1 MVGDSLYRSSSFRLS
16 DGRRGLDD
24 SCIRRLR
31 SVLLSRLDFWDNPGL
46 GVSRDFFCDAVDSV
60 VRLSGLSNF
69 LFCPSFQFAGE
80 NTGYMS
86 RIRILPEAVA
96 NRIAAGEVVERP
108 ASVVKELLEN
118 ALDAGAKTI
127 RVEVE
132 AGGKRMIRIID
143 DGHGMSHDDA
153 LLAFE
158 RHATSKLRSADD
170 LLSIPTLGFRGEA
183 LPTIAAVSRLLL
195 ETRAEEDAE
204 GTRVEFAGGKLV
216 NVKPAGLPAGTTV
229 SVADLFYSVPARR
242 KFLKSDTT
250 ELGHIASLVTHYALA
265 NPGRQFVLTTPTQ
278 QIVDCSPVERLAE
291 RVYQLFGKQSFDE
304 LIEIPVVSAAFRAA
318 ITEPELEPAE
328 EKARLTVYGFTSRP
342 EIQRPNRNGIYI
354 FVNRRLVR
362 DRLILHAIHEAY
374 RNILPSNVFPAT
386 LLFLEMPYD
395 EVDVNVHP
403 AKIEV
408 RFRRSQFVHDFTRD
422 AIRQALMSARP
433 IASFAAAAAASGAL
447 QNANT
452 SAASL
457 SNAPSMDPTAPS
469 IVPRAIIPAMEE
481 IGLGSGV
488 GSDGGFDLTSA
499 PLQPIEQRFVFPAGP
514 ESLVESSAAFGAP
527 SLASEPPAPNW
538 AANFAAGNGSAPA
551 TLPHPDQIADLKPL
565 GQVSSSFIVA
575 VNGEG
580 LWLVDQ
586 HVAHERVLF
595 EQHLEARRA
604 GKVESQ
610 RMLMPMILELSPRQ
624 LVIYEKIAEELS
636 ANGFEVELMGPRS
649 VAIQAAPAGIT
660 GSDAE
665 KLLTEILDGI
675 ERENAAISIETL
687 QAKIAASTACHA
699 AIKVNM
705 PLDQTK
711 MEWLLAALAKT
722 DCPMSCPH
730 GRPVV
735 LRYSIKEIEKAF
747 HRI

>member
-1 MVGDSLYRSSSFRLS
+1 
-16 DGRRGLDD
+16 
-24 SCIRRLR
+24 
-31 SVLLSRLDFWDNPGL
+31 
-46 GVSRDFFCDAVDSV
+46 
-60 VRLSGLSNF
+60 
-69 LFCPSFQFAGE
+69 
-80 NTGYMS
+80 MS

-96 NRIAAGEVVERP
+96 NKIAAGEVVERP

-127 RVEVE
+127 RVETEV
-132 AGGKRMIRIID
+132 GGKRMIRVID
-143 DGHGMSHDDA
+143 NGHGMTHDDA

-158 RHATSKLRSADD
+158 RHATSKLKSADD
-170 LLSIPTLGFRGEA
+170 LLSISTLGFRGEA

-195 ETRAEEDAE
+195 ETRDESEAE
-204 GTRVEFAGGKLV
+204 GTRIEFAGGKLV
-216 NVKPAGLPAGTTV
+216 GVKPAGLPAGTTI
-229 SVADLFYSVPARR
+229 SVADLFYCVPARK

-265 NPGRQFVLTTPTQ
+265 NPDKQFVLTTPTQ
-278 QIVDCSPVERLAE
+278 EIINSPPAEKLAD
-291 RVYQLFGKQSFDE
+291 RIYQLFGRQSMEE
-304 LIEIPVVSAAFRAA
+304 LVEIPPSSAAFRAA
-318 ITEPELEPAE
+318 ITEPELEQNE
-328 EKARLTVYGFTSRP
+328 ESATLTVRGFTSRP
-342 EIQRPNRNGIYI
+342 EVQRPNRNGIYV

-374 RNILPSNVFPAT
+374 RNILPPTVFPAT

-408 RFRRSQFVHDFTRD
+408 RFRRSQFVHDFARD
-422 AIRQALMSARP
+422 SIRQALMSARSV
-433 IASFAAAAAASGAL
+433 ASFAAAASAAPPMSAASAANAFDSASGA
-447 QNANT
+447 AT
-452 SAASL
+452 FGAA
-457 SNAPSMDPTAPS
+457 AVFG
-469 IVPRAIIPAMEE
+469 VPRAIIPALEE
-481 IGLGSGV
+481 ISVGI
-488 GSDGGFDLTSA
+488 GSDGGFDLTAA
-499 PLQPIEQRFVFPAGP
+499 PLQPVEQRFAFPAGVEAP
-514 ESLVESSAAFGAP
+514 IESGIASAAAAVAP
-527 SLASEPPAPNW
+527 ALAASNWAGNLAAPN
-538 AANFAAGNGSAPA
+538 ASAPA
-551 TLPHPDQIADLKPL
+551 TLPRPDQIADLKPL

-604 GKVESQ
+604 GKVEAQ
-610 RMLMPMILELSPRQ
+610 RMLMPLVIELSPRQ
-624 LVIYEKIAEELS
+624 IVIYEKIAEELN
-636 ANGFEVELMGPRS
+636 ANGFEVEPMGPRS
-649 VAIQAAPAGIT
+649 VAIQAVPAGVAS
-660 GSDAE
+660 GDAE
-665 KLLTEILDGI
+665 KLLTEILDGL
-675 ERENAAISIETL
+675 ERENAAISIDTL

-711 MEWLLAALAKT
+711 MEWLLGALAKT

-735 LRYSIKEIEKAF
+735 LRYSVKEIEKAF

>member
-1 MVGDSLYRSSSFRLS
+1 V
-16 DGRRGLDD
+16 
-24 SCIRRLR
+24 
-31 SVLLSRLDFWDNPGL
+31 
-46 GVSRDFFCDAVDSV
+46 
-60 VRLSGLSNF
+60 
-69 LFCPSFQFAGE
+69 
-80 NTGYMS
+80 S

-132 AGGKRMIRIID
+132 AGGKRMIRVID
-143 DGHGMSHDDA
+143 DGHGMTHDDA

-170 LLSIPTLGFRGEA
+170 LLSIATLGFRGEA
-183 LPTIAAVSRLLL
+183 MPSIAAVSRLLL
-195 ETRAEEDAE
+195 ETHATEEAE

-216 NVKPAGLPAGTTV
+216 GVKPAGVPAGTTV

-265 NPGRQFVLTTPTQ
+265 NPSKQFILTTPTQ
-278 QIVDCSPVERLAE
+278 EIVNCAPTDRLAD
-291 RVYQLFGKQSFDE
+291 RVYQLFGRQSLDE
-304 LIEIPVVSAAFRAA
+304 LVEMPTASAAFRAA
-318 ITEPELEPAE
+318 ITEPDLEPEE
-328 EKARLTVYGFTSRP
+328 EKARINVYGFTSRP
-342 EIQRPNRNGIYI
+342 EVQRPNRNGIYI

-374 RNILPSNVFPAT
+374 RNILPQSIFPAT

-422 AIRQALMSARP
+422 AIRQALIGARP
-433 IASFAAAAAASGAL
+433 IASFAVAAAADASSQNSGA
-447 QNANT
+447 A
-452 SAASL
+452 SASSFGTLPAFADVPGNSV
-457 SNAPSMDPTAPS
+457 
-469 IVPRAIIPAMEE
+469 VPRAIIPAMEQ
-481 IGLGSGV
+481 IGVGSGV

-499 PLQPIEQRFVFPAGP
+499 PLQPVTQRLAFEPGESFGPAASGM
-514 ESLVESSAAFGAP
+514 AAPAVRP
-527 SLASEPPAPNW
+527 APPAERNVAFAASVSAGDPNW
-538 AANFAAGNGSAPA
+538 AASFAAADADAPA
-551 TLPHPDQIADLKPL
+551 RLPHPDEIADLKPL

-575 VNGEG
+575 VNAEG
-580 LWLVDQ
+580 LWIVDQ
-586 HVAHERVLF
+586 HVAHERILF

-610 RMLMPMILELSPRQ
+610 RMLMPIILELSPRQ

-636 ANGFEVELMGPRS
+636 ANGFEVEPMGPRS
-649 VAIQAAPAGIT
+649 VAIQAVPAGVAT
-660 GSDAE
+660 ADAD

-711 MEWLLAALAKT
+711 MEWLLGALSKT

-735 LRYSIKEIEKAF
+735 LRYSVKEIERAF

>member
-1 MVGDSLYRSSSFRLS
+1 
-16 DGRRGLDD
+16 
-24 SCIRRLR
+24 
-31 SVLLSRLDFWDNPGL
+31 
-46 GVSRDFFCDAVDSV
+46 
-60 VRLSGLSNF
+60 
-69 LFCPSFQFAGE
+69 
-80 NTGYMS
+80 MS

-96 NRIAAGEVVERP
+96 NKIAAGEVVERP

-127 RVEVE
+127 RIEVE
-132 AGGKRMIRIID
+132 AGGKRMIRVTD
-143 DGHGMSHDDA
+143 DGHGMTHDDA

-158 RHATSKLRSADD
+158 RHATSKLRTADD
-170 LLSIPTLGFRGEA
+170 LLSIATLGFRGEA
-183 LPTIAAVSRLLL
+183 LPSVAAVSRLLL
-195 ETRAEEDAE
+195 ETRDESEAE

-216 NVKPAGLPAGTTV
+216 GVKPAGLPAGTTV
-229 SVADLFYSVPARR
+229 SVADIFYCVPARR

-250 ELGHIASLVTHYALA
+250 ELGHIATLVTHYALA
-265 NPGRQFVLTTPTQ
+265 NPAKQFILTTPTQ
-278 QIVDCSPVERLAE
+278 EIINCAPTEKLAD
-291 RVYQLFGKQSFDE
+291 RVYQLFGRQALEE
-304 LIEIPVVSAAFRAA
+304 LVEIPAVSSPFRAA
-318 ITEPELEPAE
+318 ITEPDLEPGE
-328 EKARLTVYGFTSRP
+328 EKSSLTVSGFTSRP
-342 EIQRPNRNGIYI
+342 DVQRLNRNGIYI

-374 RNILPSNVFPAT
+374 RNILPPAVFPAT

-422 AIRQALMSARP
+422 AIRQALMGARP
-433 IASFAAAAAASGAL
+433 IASFAAAAAAPMSTGAGNGTFSGG
-447 QNANT
+447 T
-452 SAASL
+452 L
-457 SNAPSMDPTAPS
+457 SGGMGPAPAESG
-469 IVPRAIIPAMEE
+469 VPRAIIPPMEE
-481 IGLGSGV
+481 IGVGSGV
-488 GSDGGFDLTSA
+488 GSDGGFDLTGA
-499 PLQPIEQRFVFPAGP
+499 PMRPVEQRIPFTSGT
-514 ESLVESSAAFGAP
+514 AFGAGV
-527 SLASEPPAPNW
+527 APAQVSTAGNW
-538 AANFAAGNGSAPA
+538 AANLAVPSAEAPA
-551 TLPHPDQIADLKPL
+551 SLPRPEQIADLKPL
-565 GQVSSSFIVA
+565 GQVSASFIVA

-580 LWLVDQ
+580 LWIVDQ

-604 GKVESQ
+604 GKVEAQ
-610 RMLMPMILELSPRQ
+610 RMLMPLVIQLSPRQ
-624 LVIYEKIAEELS
+624 IVTFEKIAEELA
-636 ANGFEVELMGPRS
+636 ANGFEVEPMGPKS
-649 VAIQAAPAGIT
+649 VAIQAVPAGV
-660 GSDAE
+660 GAPGAG
-665 KLLTEILDGI
+665 KLITEILDGL

-705 PLDQTK
+705 PLEQSK
-711 MEWLLAALAKT
+711 MEWLLDALAKT

>member
-1 MVGDSLYRSSSFRLS
+1 M
-16 DGRRGLDD
+16 
-24 SCIRRLR
+24 
-31 SVLLSRLDFWDNPGL
+31 N
-46 GVSRDFFCDAVDSV
+46 
-60 VRLSGLSNF
+60 
-69 LFCPSFQFAGE
+69 
-80 NTGYMS
+80 

-132 AGGKRMIRIID
+132 AGGKRMIRVID
-143 DGHGMSHDDA
+143 DGHGMGHDDA

-170 LLSIPTLGFRGEA
+170 LMSIATLGFRGEA
-183 LPTIAAVSRLLL
+183 MPTIAAVSRLLL
-195 ETRAEEDAE
+195 ETRAEEEAE
-204 GTRVEFAGGKLV
+204 GTRIEFVGGKLV
-216 NVKPAGLPAGTTV
+216 SVKSAGLAVGTTV
-229 SVADLFYSVPARR
+229 SVADLFYCVPARR
-242 KFLKSDTT
+242 KFLKSETT

-265 NPGRQFVLTTPTQ
+265 NPGKQFVLTTPTQ
-278 QIVDCSPVERLAE
+278 QIVDCAPTELLAD
-291 RVYQLFGKQSFDE
+291 RVYQLFGRQALDE
-304 LIEIPVVSAAFRAA
+304 LVEIPVAAAGFRAA
-318 ITEPELEPAE
+318 ITEPELEPSE
-328 EKARLTVYGFTSRP
+328 ENARLSVYGFTSRP
-342 EIQRPNRNGIYI
+342 EVQRPNRNGIYV

-422 AIRQALMSARP
+422 AIRQALMGTRP
-433 IASFAAAAAASGAL
+433 IASFAAAAGAGS
-447 QNANT
+447 AVNT
-452 SAASL
+452 NTGSLNGPETDRSAASL
-457 SNAPSMDPTAPS
+457 L
-469 IVPRAIIPAMEE
+469 PRAIIPAMEE

-499 PLQPIEQRFVFPAGP
+499 PLRPMEQRF
-514 ESLVESSAAFGAP
+514 AFEPGAP
-527 SLASEPPAPNW
+527 FGRSIESEPAAPNW
-538 AANFAAGNGSAPA
+538 AANFATANADAPA
-551 TLPHPDQIADLKPL
+551 RLPHPDEIADLKPL
-565 GQVSSSFIVA
+565 GQVSSSFIIA

-580 LWLVDQ
+580 LWIVDQ

-595 EQHLEARRA
+595 EQHLQARRA

-610 RMLMPMILELSPRQ
+610 RMLMPMVLELAPRQ
-624 LVIYEKIAEELS
+624 LVIFEKIAEELS

-649 VAIQAAPAGIT
+649 VAIQAVPAGVAT
-660 GSDAE
+660 GDAE
-665 KLLTEILDGI
+665 RLLTEILDGI

-705 PLDQTK
+705 PLDHTK
-711 MEWLLAALAKT
+711 MEWLLAALAET

-735 LRYSIKEIEKAF
+735 LRYSVKEIERAF
-747 HRI
+747 QRI

>member
-1 MVGDSLYRSSSFRLS
+1 
-16 DGRRGLDD
+16 
-24 SCIRRLR
+24 
-31 SVLLSRLDFWDNPGL
+31 
-46 GVSRDFFCDAVDSV
+46 
-60 VRLSGLSNF
+60 
-69 LFCPSFQFAGE
+69 
-80 NTGYMS
+80 MS

-132 AGGKRMIRIID
+132 AGGKRMIRVID
-143 DGHGMSHDDA
+143 DGHGMAHDDA

-195 ETRAEEDAE
+195 ESRAEEEAE

-216 NVKPAGLPAGTTV
+216 SVKPAGLPPGTTI
-229 SVADLFYSVPARR
+229 SVADLFYCVPARR
-242 KFLKSDTT
+242 KFLKSATT

-265 NPGRQFVLTTPTQ
+265 NPGKQFVLTTPTQ

-304 LIEIPVVSAAFRAA
+304 LIEISVASAAFRAA
-318 ITEPELEPAE
+318 ITEPELEQSE

-342 EIQRPNRNGIYI
+342 EVQRPNRNGIYI

-362 DRLILHAIHEAY
+362 DRLILHAIHGAY

-422 AIRQALMSARP
+422 SIRQSLMAVRP
-433 IASFAAAAAASGAL
+433 IASFAAAAASGTS
-447 QNANT
+447 QNANA
-452 SAASL
+452 SAAL

-469 IVPRAIIPAMEE
+469 IIPRAIIPAMEE

-488 GSDGGFDLTSA
+488 GSDGGFDLTGA
-499 PLQPIEQRFVFPAGP
+499 PFQPVEQRFAFPPGA
-514 ESLVESSAAFGAP
+514 ESSTESGAAFSTSGV
-527 SLASEPPAPNW
+527 STDRPAPNW

-565 GQVSSSFIVA
+565 GQVSASFIVA

-604 GKVESQ
+604 GKVEAQ
-610 RMLMPMILELSPRQ
+610 RMLMPLVIELSPRQ
-624 LVIYEKIAEELS
+624 IVIFEKIAEELA
-636 ANGFEVELMGPRS
+636 ANGFEVEPMGPRS
-649 VAIQAAPAGIT
+649 FAIQSMPAGIIS
-660 GSDAE
+660 SDAE

-711 MEWLLAALAKT
+711 MEWLLSALAKT

-730 GRPVV
+730 GCPVV
-735 LRYSIKEIEKAF
+735 LRYSVKEIEKAF